1 MRRIPIAAA
10 LLCLGLVSCGGRDK
24 GAIRASGTIEAVQV
38 NVAAKTGGQILSYLV
53 AQGSAVRTGDTVAVI
68 DHATLELQLRQALA
82 GVTLARIQLD
92 NDQADSRRT
101 ESLQS
106 SGSATQ
112 KQRDDAVARF
122 KGSQARF
129 EQAQASADLI
139 RKAITDCYV
148 LSPAKGVVT
157 TKAFEAG
164 ETAAPGAA
172 LLTVSK
178 LDRVDLVIYV
188 TERELARVKPNQ
200 RAEVSIDAFKAKTYP
215 GTVVYISPEAE
226 FTPKN
231 VQTVED
237 RVKQV
242 FAVKITIDN
251 PSLELKPGMPADAV
265 IRIE

>member
-1 MRRIPIAAA
+1 MRSIPITVS
-10 LLCLGLVSCGGRDK
+10 LLCLGLASCAGRNN
-24 GAIRASGTIEAVQV
+24 GPIRASGTIEAVAV
-38 NVAAKTGGQILSYLV
+38 NVAAKTGGQILSFRV
-53 AQGSAVRTGDTVAVI
+53 EQGSAVKPGDTVAVI
-68 DHATLELQLRQALA
+68 DHAVLELQLRQALA
-82 GVTLARIQLD
+82 GVTLASIQLD
-92 NDQADSRRT
+92 NDHRDRRRT
-101 ESLQS
+101 ETLLA

-122 KGSQARF
+122 KGSQARH
-129 EQAQASADLI
+129 EQAQATADLI

-148 LSPAKGVVT
+148 TSPAKGVVT

-164 ETAAPGAA
+164 EMAAPGAA

-200 RAEVSIDAFKAKTYP
+200 RADVSIDAFRDKTYP
-215 GTVVYISPEAE
+215 GTVVFISPEAE

-231 VQTVED
+231 VQTRED

-242 FAVKITIDN
+242 FAVKIEIDN
-251 PSLELKPGMPADAV
+251 RDLELKPGLPADAV
-265 IRIE
+265 IGIE